1 MSRSQL
7 PASNTLTGGQVMSR
21 ILQNYSIRTVFC
33 LAGAAHAHALYAFA
47 DDGIS
52 VISGRH
58 ETGSVGAADGYA
70 RITGRPGIAMIAGF
84 QGLPNAMGG
93 VRTAQLACSPVVLI
107 LSLHAANTRESAGEE
122 TNDGLDMVKPF
133 AKWAKV
139 VPDAARLPEFIHA
152 ALFHAMS
159 GRPGVAV
166 LGIPQSFES
175 TIIEG
180 MFDLAARQ
188 LRPAGSEPSH
198 AGIAQAAMLLQNAK
212 RPLIIA
218 GSGAAW
224 SDAGEPLRQLAS
236 AQNIP
241 VFGHALGRGLVPEDM
256 DLGFSWSL
264 AQVAAKKADVVLA
277 VGARLTQ
284 RLGYGLAPR
293 FKVNAKIIQID
304 IAAEEFARNRP
315 VDVALHG
322 DAKLAV
328 MKLFTALGDSKRAKP
343 LWVME
348 AMAERLSRIDSL
360 GRQSS
365 GPIHPYRLG
374 RDLMDVMPE
383 DAIFIGDGADIL
395 NWMLGVTKV
404 KTPRSYL
411 DHYPLGSMGIGTPLA
426 LGAAAGERE
435 LAAEAGRPTR
445 RVVLVTGDGAFG
457 FYSSELNA
465 MTLAGLNIAII
476 IGNDGGWGTERN
488 GQLHSSGRN
497 INCDLGF
504 CDYHLIGHAYGCAGE
519 RVEKIDDVKPALQRA
534 LSADRTTVLNVIT
547 DPKAGLMRKQ
557 DPRLQMITFEDLPA
571 SHKAHASPDLA

>member
-1 MSRSQL
+1 MARLNS
-7 PASNTLTGGQVMSR
+7 LTGGQVMSR
-21 ILQNYSIRTVFC
+21 IFQAYGIKTVFC

-47 DDGIS
+47 DDGLQ

-107 LSLHAANTRESAGEE
+107 LSLHVASTRESAGEE
-122 TNDGLDMVKPF
+122 TNDPLDMVKPF
-133 AKWAKV
+133 VKWAKI
-139 VPDAARLPEFIHA
+139 VPDASRLAEFVHA
-152 ALFHAMS
+152 ALFQASS

-166 LGIPQSFES
+166 LGVPQSFES
-175 TIIEG
+175 ALIEG
-180 MFDLAARQ
+180 AIDLAARPLTQ
-188 LRPAGSEPSH
+188 NVSEPSD
-198 AGIAQAAMLLQNAK
+198 AAIAEAAESLRKAQKPM
-212 RPLIIA
+212 IIA

-224 SDAGEPLRQLAS
+224 SNAGEALRQLSA

-241 VFGHALGRGLVPEDM
+241 VLGHALGRGLVPEDM
-256 DLGFSWSL
+256 KLGFSWSL
-264 AQVAAKKADVVLA
+264 AQVAAKEADVVLA

-293 FKVNAKIIQID
+293 FRANAKIIQVD
-304 IAAEEFARNRP
+304 ISAEEFARNRP

-322 DAKLAV
+322 DAKHTIAKLA
-328 MKLFTALGDSKRAKP
+328 KALGQGKRAHP
-343 LWVME
+343 AWVLE
-348 AMAERLSRIDSL
+348 AMKARLERIDGL
-360 GRQSS
+360 GRETS

-374 RDLMDVMPE
+374 RELMDVIPE
-383 DAIFIGDGADIL
+383 DAIFVGDGADIL
-395 NWMLGVTKV
+395 NWMLGVTRV
-404 KTPRSYL
+404 RTPRSYL

-435 LAAEAGRPTR
+435 LAADSGRAAR

-457 FYSSELNA
+457 FYSSELNSIA
-465 MTLAGLNIAII
+465 LAGLNITII

-488 GQLHSSGRN
+488 GQLHSSRRN

-504 CDYHLIGHAYGCAGE
+504 CDYHLIGQAFGCHGKRIESAAD
-519 RVEKIDDVKPALQRA
+519 IKPALLQA
-534 LSADRTTVLNVIT
+534 LQSDKTTVLNVIT
-547 DPKAGLMRKQ
+547 DPAAGLARKQ
-557 DPRLQMITFEDLPA
+557 DPRLQMITFEDLPS
-571 SHKAHASPDLA
+571 SHKAHAAPDVA